1 MLQGRNRLDI
11 VDYLITHI
19 APLPWAVKGT
29 GFAIMGLLV
38 LRAAGQ
44 FFSLRWIR
52 AATSLVLVLVVALG
66 MARFGED
73 IAAFVSSEPKP
84 ATTTNTQG

>member
-1 MLQGRNRLDI
+1 MDI

-29 GFAIMGLLV
+29 GFALMAILA

-44 FFSLRWIR
+44 FFSLRWIK
-52 AATSLVLVLVVALG
+52 AVTSLVLILVIALG

-73 IAAFVSSEPKP
+73 IAAFVSDKPQP
-84 ATTTNTQG
+84 ATSANTQG